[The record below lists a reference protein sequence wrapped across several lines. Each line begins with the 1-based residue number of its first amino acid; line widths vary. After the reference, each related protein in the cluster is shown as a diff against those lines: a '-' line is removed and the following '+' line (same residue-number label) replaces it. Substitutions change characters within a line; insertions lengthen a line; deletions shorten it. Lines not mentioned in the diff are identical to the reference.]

1 MAGAGDVPAG
11 GRVRHRP
18 RRRPFRS
25 RFPVQRRRRQGRQSR
40 LSLRRAEEL
49 RLGPAESH
57 FCSSPAQLVSF
68 YDFFPGA
75 RPDRCERARA
85 RAEGCLPGSAT
96 PAVPDPAPLGRARLD
111 RFDRLE
117 MDPRLP
123 LQRDQL
129 GARSVPPGQTFFGAD
144 VAGRA
149 EARHDL
155 GHPRPYLA
163 HASVRHRHHPRGL
176 DRDPEGHS
184 GGGGCRWSRLLP
196 AAVPDPDSDDAADH
210 ERGRPFRRHL
220 HFHGHDRDLHPH
232 ARRALR
238 HHPGSPLD
246 GVLHGNPGRRPRRR
260 RSHLDLPR
268 PPPRPRGVVD
278 VAHRPPVGDRV
289 MAVGMRVR
297 RLGGR
302 MLHWMVLATF
312 CTLLAFPF
320 YWMLITSFKSTRDL
334 YDLKNNPFIFNESPT
349 LEHLRLLFRET
360 LFLRWLGNTAFAGL
374 VVVVITLVLAVPAA
388 YALARLTG
396 RWGGRVGI
404 GIFLTYLVPP
414 TLLFIP
420 LSRIVA
426 WLGLQDTLWAVI
438 VVYPSFTIPFS
449 TWLLMGFFKSIPAE
463 LEDAAMV
470 DGLTRFQAF
479 LKLVIPISV
488 SGILTVV
495 IFTFTLVSQE
505 FVYALTFIS
514 SAAHQ
519 TVGVGVPVYL
529 VRGDVYYWGS
539 LMAAC
544 LVASLPIA
552 VLYNLFLDRFIA
564 GFTVG
569 SVK

>member
-1 MAGAGDVPAG
+1 MNVGV
-11 GRVRHRP
+11 
-18 RRRPFRS
+18 
-25 RFPVQRRRRQGRQSR
+25 
-40 LSLRRAEEL
+40 
-49 RLGPAESH
+49 
-57 FCSSPAQLVSF
+57 
-68 YDFFPGA
+68 
-75 RPDRCERARA
+75 RAR
-85 RAEGCLPGSAT
+85 R
-96 PAVPDPAPLGRARLD
+96 V
-111 RFDRLE
+111 
-117 MDPRLP
+117 
-123 LQRDQL
+123 
-129 GARSVPPGQTFFGAD
+129 GAKTF
-144 VAGRA
+144 
-149 EARHDL
+149 
-155 GHPRPYLA
+155 
-163 HASVRHRHHPRGL
+163 
-176 DRDPEGHS
+176 
-184 GGGGCRWSRLLP
+184 
-196 AAVPDPDSDDAADH
+196 
-210 ERGRPFRRHL
+210 
-220 HFHGHDRDLHPH
+220 
-232 ARRALR
+232 
-238 HHPGSPLD
+238 
-246 GVLHGNPGRRPRRR
+246 
-260 RSHLDLPR
+260 
-268 PPPRPRGVVD
+268 
-278 VAHRPPVGDRV
+278 
-289 MAVGMRVR
+289 
-297 RLGGR
+297 
-302 MLHWMVLATF
+302 HWTVLAAF
-312 CTLLAFPF
+312 SVLLAFPF
-320 YWMLITSFKSTRDL
+320 YWMLITSFKTTRDL
-334 YDLKNNPFIFNESPT
+334 YDLKNNPFIFNETPT

-374 VVVVITLVLAVPAA
+374 VVVLITLFLAVPAA

-426 WLGLQDTLWAVI
+426 WLGIQDTLWAII

-449 TWLLMGFFKSIPAE
+449 TWLLMGFFKSIPGE

-470 DGLTRFQAF
+470 DGLTRFQTF

-514 SAAHQ
+514 SASHQ
-519 TVGVGVPVYL
+519 TVGVGVPIYL